1 MKNKSSIYALCSA
14 LAFFL
19 AGCGK
24 SSPDKPDEPEVKP
37 VSVTSVSVSPTS
49 LDLTEGGTA
58 TLTASVLPA
67 NATDPSVSWS
77 SSNTG
82 VATVGSGGDVK
93 AVAPG
98 KATIT
103 VTTTDGGKKAECV
116 VTVSPAHVAVQSVT
130 ITPDALSLEKRQTAT
145 LAVKELPENAS
156 NPSVV
161 WSSSDESVATV
172 SQEGVISALET
183 GTVVI
188 TASSA
193 DDGTKKAE
201 CKVEVVESTHVIRY
215 KSYQN
220 VLVTPSAYGGL
231 GAPVSNTFNGEW
243 GELVFEKSIQYLG
256 NDVFKGC
263 SDLLEVVLPSSVG
276 SVGDNAFSG
285 CTSLSAIRLPE
296 GLESLGESAFYNCTA
311 LEKIALPK
319 SLKSVGSGAFSRCS
333 RLESFESDKVSADGR
348 CLILDGILS
357 AFAPAGLATYS
368 IPSGIKQIAP
378 SVLKYCTK
386 ITEFTVPASVTS
398 VGGYAFYNCT
408 SLQSVTFAGTTPP
421 ELGENAFLGT
431 SGSLKIYVPASAL
444 TAYRQA
450 PGWLAYVERIVGIE

>member
-1 MKNKSSIYALCSA
+1 MKNKLSLFALCSA
-14 LAFFL
+14 LAVLF

-24 SSPDKPDEPEVKP
+24 SSPDKPDEPEEKP
-37 VSVTSVSVSPTS
+37 VAVTSVSVSPTS

-82 VATVGSGGDVK
+82 VATVGSRGEVR
-93 AVAPG
+93 AVAAG

-116 VTVSPAHVAVQSVT
+116 VTVSPAHIAVQSVA
-130 ITPDALSLEKRQTAT
+130 ITPDALSIEKMQTAT
-145 LAVKELPENAS
+145 LAVTVLPENAS

-215 KSYQN
+215 RSYQN
-220 VLVTPSAYGGL
+220 QPVTPSAYGGL
-231 GAPVSNTFNGEW
+231 GALVSNTFDGEW

-276 SVGDNAFSG
+276 SVGDNTFSG
-285 CTSLSAIRLPE
+285 CTSLSSIRLPE
-296 GLESLGESAFYNCTA
+296 GLTSLGESAFYNCSA
-311 LEKIALPK
+311 MVKIALPK
-319 SLKSVGSGAFSRCS
+319 SLKSVGSGAFARCGS
-333 RLESFESDKVSADGR
+333 LDSFESDQVSEDRR
-348 CLILDGILS
+348 CLILDGVLS
-357 AFAPAGLATYS
+357 AFAPAGLTTYS
-368 IPSGIKQIAP
+368 IPSGIKGIAP
-378 SVLKYCTK
+378 SALKYCTK
-386 ITEFTVPASVTS
+386 ITDFTVPASVTS
-398 VGGYAFYNCT
+398 IGGYAFYNCT
-408 SLQSVTFAGTTPP
+408 SLKSVTFEGTTPP
-421 ELGENAFLGT
+421 SLGESAFLGVD
-431 SGSLKIYVPASAL
+431 GFFKIYVPASAL
-444 TAYRQA
+444 NAYRQA
-450 PGWLAYVERIVGIE
+450 PGWLPYVERIEPVE